1 MTNRLNLFFLVSN
14 SLFNDVTELN
24 TIKLKVTK
32 LKVVKAVNV
41 DE

>member
-14 SLFNDVTELN
+14 SLFNDVIKLN
-24 TIKLKVTK
+24 AIKLKVTK
-32 LKVVKAVNV
+32 LKVIKAVNV